1 MIRHKKTKAWVAVF
15 ALCSTFVLMETDAA
29 AQGRKRNEASIRQ
42 STVRKP
48 PAAKPP
54 AGRPPTSQLPANKPP
69 SSKPPAKTPPPPP
82 GYRPPVVVVPPPRPI
97 PPPPPV
103 YRPYPPRYHGTYYR
117 SYSAWEAAVGIAA
130 VIAVGT
136 ILATLPQ
143 GHTTVVVK
151 KKTYYVHRGVY
162 YERVVYGDEIAYQ
175 VVLKP

>member
-1 MIRHKKTKAWVAVF
+1 MIRHKKTKAWVAVL
-15 ALCSTFVLMETDAA
+15 ALCSTLALMETDAA

-42 STVRKP
+42 SVARKP

-54 AGRPPTSQLPANKPP
+54 ANQPPISQLPANKPP
-69 SSKPPAKTPPPPP
+69 SSKPPGPKPPS
-82 GYRPPVVVVPPPRPI
+82 YRPPVVVVPPPRPI

-103 YRPYPPRYHGTYYR
+103 YRPYRPRYHGPYYR

-136 ILATLPQ
+136 ILATIPP

-151 KKTYYVHRGVY
+151 KKTYYVYGGVY

-175 VVLKP
+175 VVPKP